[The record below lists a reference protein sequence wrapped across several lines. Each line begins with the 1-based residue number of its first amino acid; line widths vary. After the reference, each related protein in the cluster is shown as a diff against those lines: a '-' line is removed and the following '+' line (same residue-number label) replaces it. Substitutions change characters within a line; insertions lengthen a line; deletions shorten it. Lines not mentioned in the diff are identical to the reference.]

1 MLLNE
6 PAGRSHHL
14 DWSHAIARVSGVAL
28 PVFFLSYS
36 AGLTAVFVARGY
48 VGIDARIYAEA
59 ARAWISGAD
68 PWAASVDGF
77 FFAAPPPTLL
87 AFAPFAILGPSLCAA
102 IWVGGSAAAAVLV
115 IRRLGLS
122 WWWVFFPPIT
132 NGVLAGNPDVIIV
145 AFVLTRSGLFGAA
158 ATMLKIY
165 ALVPIVGERQWRAA
179 AVSVIALIATVP
191 LLPWGEYLSRAGA
204 IAAMLDAQA
213 AGMSAFGTPWL
224 MALVVLGLVVL
235 GPQLAGWL
243 AVPALWP
250 STQLHYS
257 ALALPALSRVK
268 HPLTLLI
275 ASLLLS
281 SEIVWGP
288 PAAVLVLATAAV
300 VGRVRATRSVAPS
313 MDRPPAV

>member
-1 MLLNE
+1 
-6 PAGRSHHL
+6 
-14 DWSHAIARVSGVAL
+14 
-28 PVFFLSYS
+28 
-36 AGLTAVFVARGY
+36 
-48 VGIDARIYAEA
+48 
-59 ARAWISGAD
+59 
-68 PWAASVDGF
+68 
-77 FFAAPPPTLL
+77 
-87 AFAPFAILGPSLCAA
+87 
-102 IWVGGSAAAAVLV
+102 
-115 IRRLGLS
+115 
-122 WWWVFFPPIT
+122 
-132 NGVLAGNPDVIIV
+132 
-145 AFVLTRSGLFGAA
+145 
-158 ATMLKIY
+158 
-165 ALVPIVGERQWRAA
+165 
-179 AVSVIALIATVP
+179 
-191 LLPWGEYLSRAGA
+191 
-204 IAAMLDAQA
+204 
-213 AGMSAFGTPWL
+213 